1 MQAAKCI
8 TPVVI
13 TIPSMK
19 RFAPFLLL
27 LLLLIPQ
34 HKAHADI
41 TSNLQG
47 WWKFDEGTGT
57 TPHDSSSNNIT
68 TNTINTPTWVTGK
81 VGPFALNFNGT
92 TQYVNMGAPTPLNLT
107 TNFTVC
113 AWFNPSA
120 LTNTNQQIVSKG
132 YNGTNTQYQLI
143 TADNTGD
150 IIFGSYNGSSQGN
163 TTSTVKA
170 AVGTWT
176 FACGMY
182 NTTQYLLYTNGTL
195 DKTTTGATPVSTVR
209 AFEVGAVDINN
220 TPGQFFPGSIDEVRV
235 YNRVLTSTDVM
246 ELYLYT
252 GTVLIVKHLI
262 MGGSLLIR
270 GGSLNLS

>member
-1 MQAAKCI
+1 
-8 TPVVI
+8 
-13 TIPSMK
+13 MK

-34 HKAHADI
+34 HAAHADI
-41 TSNLQG
+41 TSNLVG
-47 WWKFDEGTGT
+47 YWPFDAGTGT
-57 TPHDSSSNNIT
+57 TAADSSGSG
-68 TNTINTPTWVTGK
+68 NTGTLSGSTIPTWVMGK

-92 TQYVNMGAPTPLNLT
+92 SASVMMAAPTALNLT

-176 FACGMY
+176 FACGQY
-182 NTTQYLLYTNGTL
+182 TTTQYLLYTNGTL
-195 DKTTTGATPVSTVR
+195 DKTTTASAPVSTVR
-209 AFEVGAVDINN
+209 QFEVGAVDNNN
-220 TPGQFFPGSIDEVRV
+220 TPIQFFPGSIDEVRV
-235 YNRVLTSTDVM
+235 YNRVLTSSDVM
-246 ELYLYT
+246 ELFLFT
-252 GTVLIVKHLI
+252 GISSGHI
-262 MGGSLLIR
+262 MANFINNVQALFLGGQTLFL
-270 GGSLNLS
+270 